1 MTTMGLARSHPD
13 AFVVEGEGGSRSEFR
28 LSTHFQPIFS
38 FAHRRPV
45 AYEGLI
51 RGTDPGGKLYL
62 ATELL
67 AKAPAGVARM
77 QLDRQCRALHVGN
90 FRKLGDEESWLF
102 LNVDPFIAV
111 QGRRSGSFA
120 QMLEQNGLSPHRV
133 AVELIETPFEDERL
147 LPAAVDHYRELGC
160 LIVIDDFG
168 AGFSNFDR
176 IWRLKPDVV
185 KIDREMTRRV
195 AVEPLA
201 RRMFNGI
208 VSVLHEAGALVCV
221 EGIENEAEALC
232 ATEADADLMQGNY
245 FARPAE
251 GPPAAHACNDLFA
264 RLLKGFRAETAEFN
278 EQRRTRLRPYIEA
291 LADAV
296 LALSG
301 GADRSQAVRALL
313 ELDCTE
319 RCYLVAADGSQIG
332 ACAEAGRNISA
343 RDQRLKPMQPGTGT
357 NWQTKPFFRRAI
369 EAPGKVQITR
379 PYLSAAGPKLCVTL
393 SYALSLNGSYHV
405 LCADLDFS
413 ALAGDRLAF
422 GIAKAARE
430 AGNMDDFSAT

>member
-51 RGTDPGGKLYL
+51 RGTDPRGKLYL

-77 QLDRQCRALHVGN
+77 QLDRQCRALHVSN

-120 QMLEQNGLSPHRV
+120 QMLEQNGLPPHRV

-201 RRMFNGI
+201 RRMFAGI
-208 VSVLHEAGALVCV
+208 ISVLHEAGALVCV
-221 EGIENEAEALC
+221 EGIETEAEALC
-232 ATEADADLMQGNY
+232 ATDADADLMQGNY
-245 FARPAE
+245 FASPATQLQPE
-251 GPPAAHACNDLFA
+251 HACDDLFVQLFRNF
-264 RLLKGFRAETAEFN
+264 RLETAEFYD
-278 EQRRTRLRPYIEA
+278 QRRVRLQPYIEA

-296 LALSG
+296 LALSA
-301 GADRSQAVRALL
+301 GADRASAVRALL
-313 ELDCTE
+313 DLDCTE
-319 RCYLVAADGSQIG
+319 RCYLVAGDGSQIG
-332 ACAEAGRNISA
+332 ASAESERSVAA
-343 RDQRLKPMQPGTGT
+343 RDRRLTPIRPVTGT

-379 PYLSAAGPKLCVTL
+379 PYLSATGPKFCVTL
-393 SYALSLNGSYHV
+393 SYALSLNGMYHV
-405 LCADLDFS
+405 LCVDLDFA
-413 ALAGDRLAF
+413 ALAGDDLAF
-422 GIAKAARE
+422 GLTKLPL
-430 AGNMDDFSAT
+430 